1 LKFKSYPAAFSSLWV
16 CKRRVAVEKLH
27 GGHEAILELLLGCDA
42 DVAED
47 RTGEFGKETLD

>member
-1 LKFKSYPAAFSSLWV
+1 LKFESYPAAFSSLWV

-47 RTGEFGKETLD
+47 RAGEFGKETLD